1 MGNPP
6 HQAGLSILR
15 SWPNDRNVG
24 RTRIAL
30 IGGTREGKSPMLDV
44 QNLQRPDPNHPPTDY
59 LIPLRNK
66 MKIRAKKF
74 GECEATNFVTS
85 NKLCWFVWTHEK
97 TNSKSRGVHQRY
109 MPLKPVN
116 DQIYDSFVFFAYRI
130 VHYSRPIFI
139 YFLDWKTY
147 LKYFNLFYLWSLYH
161 VDLVLESPTMVL
173 DRESRNKLT
182 NPLTHRIRRFSK
194 RKKAVLTCTLHRLDN
209 LTSVFC
215 CSLGKEILV
224 GCEAGW

>member
-85 NKLCWFVWTHEK
+85 NKLCWFVWAHEK
-97 TNSKSRGVHQRY
+97 PNSKSRGVHQRY
-109 MPLKPVN
+109 MSLKPVN
-116 DQIYDSFVFFAYRI
+116 DQIYDFLGDFFCLSDSTLFEAHFHLLFRLKNILKVF
-130 VHYSRPIFI
+130 
-139 YFLDWKTY
+139 
-147 LKYFNLFYLWSLYH
+147 
-161 VDLVLESPTMVL
+161 
-173 DRESRNKLT
+173 
-182 NPLTHRIRRFSK
+182 
-194 RKKAVLTCTLHRLDN
+194 
-209 LTSVFC
+209 
-215 CSLGKEILV
+215 
-224 GCEAGW
+224 